1 MKINKTVL
9 ILCLQLILVAGA
21 SAKPDTKCG
30 TIPTLEAF
38 LQGAKLPRPSSGPKY
53 VYSTHFIIHFDT
65 TGTRACT
72 RAYAEST
79 SKYAEYSWAK
89 EVDTLKWASPPPD
102 GSSGGDSR
110 YDIYIRSL
118 SYLGVTSTE
127 SWYTNPYPDGAT
139 SYIEVDHGI
148 TPFPGE
154 LQVTVAHE
162 FNHACQFRYS
172 AVESNFW
179 YENTATWM
187 EDICYDNINDYVN
200 YLLYSTPN
208 PLDSTYLPIT
218 NGTNLYWYA
227 GALWAMFLQ
236 ECFGDSCPRKSWE
249 RMGTISNQNTLSGI
263 DYVLSTYF
271 SSNLTTALKKYAIW
285 RYFTGTRADVNYHFS
300 ESNLW
305 PTSVLLATHSSYPA
319 SGNQGTRPTSGPGGT
334 DYIRFNPGTGGLNLT
349 FDGQDGYSWGTYAI
363 GYRVP
368 AQSVEQEITLNANG
382 YGTTSMLWSG
392 NAHIALIPV
401 VTHWSGTAN
410 NLTFTYN
417 ATQQILTDVGVTQIL
432 VPTGTLDSG
441 SIVTPQARV
450 KNYGANSASFPATF
464 RINGTTY
471 NKTQN
476 VNSLNPGES
485 TLVSFP
491 LCTLLVRGTHTT
503 RCTTALTGDQ
513 NPSNNALSG
522 SVTVRVIDV
531 ACPLILAPNGTIDSG
546 STVTPVAQVKNNGTQ
561 SATFSLTFRIGA
573 FYTNTRTKTV
583 GAGITDTA
591 GFLPWLAIQ
600 IGTHSTRCTTALAS
614 DMVPV
619 NNAASGLV
627 TVQVGVIANAGV
639 IQILAPTGTVDSG
652 TTITPQAMVKNF
664 GNTVQSFPVSFRIGT
679 FYNDAQNVT
688 DLNAGESTIVN
699 FDQWDVLQRG
709 KHITKCTTALAGD
722 INQTNNALTDSILV
736 QVNDVG
742 VTQIIAPA
750 GVIDSGTIIIPQARL
765 KNFGTTTASFTT
777 TFRVGSFFT
786 NTQTINNLLSDD
798 STDVNFDPCT
808 LSVSGIQS
816 TSCTTAFTFDQNSNN
831 DFLSGLM
838 TILTT
843 DVGVVQIVVPSG
855 TIPIGSNII
864 PSAKIDNFGLHIET
878 FPIYC
883 RVISSTD
890 TIYYDSLIMT
900 IEPDRESIIE
910 FSPLNT
916 LVPGSYKTFVLTA
929 LTGDQI
935 FANDTAS
942 RNFAVSEIGWQT
954 MAVVPSTPSG
964 KNPKNGSC
972 LAGLNDKVYLLK
984 ANNTSDFYDYT
995 PNSSTGNWTALTSLP
1010 SGTRETG
1017 DGKNPKKGAA
1027 LAAFNNVVYALRGNN
1042 TPGFW
1047 GYTASGSPGWR
1058 KLTNITTGAK
1068 NPKSGSGLVNV
1079 NKTGTD
1085 YIFAMKGSKTSEF
1098 YLYDI
1103 DGNTW
1108 QQASS
1113 PSTGSSGK
1121 AGYKDGS
1128 CLAYDGDSVVYVIKG
1143 NYGDFFK
1150 YNVISNTWTE
1160 LRQLNQKI
1168 YLNRD
1173 GKKKKVKDGAGLAY
1187 LNGTVYL
1194 LKGGN
1199 TYEFWKYDI
1208 RYNNWV
1214 QMNPANIWD
1223 IPAGGGK
1230 KVKSGGA
1237 LCVMDNF
1244 FYASKGNNTSEFYKH
1259 AQPATEIASA
1269 THQTPSGAQGLS
1281 ALHITDFKLSIAPNP
1296 ATNAITLKYELP
1308 SAGSVNLRVY
1318 NCYGVLVKSYTNSI
1332 PTKNGILMV
1341 DLKTLPSGVYVLGF
1355 SAGNMMVT
1363 RKLVLNK

>member
-1 MKINKTVL
+1 MKINKTIL
-9 ILCLQLILVAGA
+9 IFFLQLILVAGVM
-21 SAKPDTKCG
+21 AKLDTKCG
-30 TIPTLEAF
+30 TIPVLEEF
-38 LQGAKLPRPSSGPKY
+38 RRGIKLPRPSSGPKY

-65 TGTRACT
+65 TGARACT

-89 EVDTLKWASPPPD
+89 AVDTLKWAAPPPD

-127 SWYTNPYPDGAT
+127 SWYTSPYPDGAI
-139 SYIEVDHGI
+139 SYIEVDHSI

-172 AVESNFW
+172 AIENSFW

-187 EDICYDNINDYVN
+187 EDICYDNVNDYVN

-236 ECFGDSCPRKSWE
+236 ECYGDSCPRKAWE
-249 RMGTISNQNTLSGI
+249 RMGTISGQNTLSGI
-263 DYVLSTYF
+263 DYALSTYF
-271 SSNLTTALKKYAIW
+271 GSNLFTALKKYAIW
-285 RYFTGTRADVNYHFS
+285 RYFTGTRADVTYHFS

-305 PTSVLLATHSSYPA
+305 PTSVLLATHNTYPA
-319 SGNQGTRPTSGPGGT
+319 SGNQGTRPPSGPGGT
-334 DYIRFNPGTGGLNLT
+334 DLIRFNPGTGVLNLT
-349 FDGQDGYSWGTYAI
+349 FDGQDGYNWGTYAI

-382 YGTTSMLWSG
+382 YGTTSLPWSG

-401 VTHWSGTAN
+401 VTYWSGTAN
-410 NLTFTYN
+410 NLTFTYS
-417 ATQQILTDVGVTQIL
+417 AAQQILTDVGVTQIL
-432 VPTGTLDSG
+432 APTGILDSG

-450 KNYGANSASFPATF
+450 RNYGASAASFPTTF

-491 LCTLLVRGTHTT
+491 LCTLLVRGAHTT

-591 GFLPWLAIQ
+591 GFLPWQAIQ

-619 NNAASGLV
+619 NNAASGSV

-652 TTITPQAMVKNF
+652 ASITPRAMVKNF
-664 GNTVQSFPVSFRIGT
+664 GNTIQSFPVTFRIGT

-688 DLNAGESTIVN
+688 NLNAGESTIVN

-709 KHITKCTTALAGD
+709 RHITKCTTALAGD
-722 INQTNNALTDSILV
+722 INQTNNALTDSVLV
-736 QVNDVG
+736 QVNDIG

-750 GVIDSGTIIIPQARL
+750 GVIDSGTIIIPQARV

-777 TFRVGSFFT
+777 TFRIGSFYT
-786 NTQTINNLLSDD
+786 NTQTINNLISDD

-808 LSVSGIQS
+808 LSVSGTQT
-816 TSCTTAFTFDQNSNN
+816 TSCTTAFTLDQNPNN
-831 DFLSGLM
+831 DFLSGVM

-843 DVGVVQIVVPSG
+843 DVGVVQIVAPTG
-855 TIPIGSNII
+855 AIPIGSNVT
-864 PSAKIDNFGLHIET
+864 PSAKIDNFGLNIET
-878 FPIYC
+878 FPVYC
-883 RVISSTD
+883 RIISSTD
-890 TIYYDSLIMT
+890 TVYYDSVIVT
-900 IEPDRESIIE
+900 IEPDRESIID

-916 LVPGSYKTFVLTA
+916 LLPGSYRTFVLTA

-942 RNFAVSEIGWQT
+942 KNFTVSEIGWQT
-954 MAVVPSTPSG
+954 MANVTSTPSS

-972 LAGLNDKVYLLK
+972 IAGLTDKVYLLK

-995 PNSSTGNWTALTSLP
+995 PNSSIGYWTPLTPVPL
-1010 SGTRETG
+1010 GTRETG

-1027 LAAFNNVVYALRGNN
+1027 IAGYNEKLYILRGNN

-1047 GYTASGSPGWR
+1047 AYSTSGSTGWG
-1058 KLTNITTGAK
+1058 KLKNIPSNVK
-1068 NPKSGSGLVNV
+1068 NPKSGSGLSYVNQ
-1079 NKTGTD
+1079 NGED
-1085 YIFAMKGSKTSEF
+1085 CIFAMNGSKTDGF
-1098 YLYDI
+1098 YLYFINGD
-1103 DGNTW
+1103 TW
-1108 QQASS
+1108 HKSAS
-1113 PSTGSSGK
+1113 PTIGSSGK
-1121 AGYKDGS
+1121 LGYKEGS
-1128 CLAYDGDSVVYVIKG
+1128 CLAYDGNNLVYVLKG
-1143 NYGDFFK
+1143 SYGDFFR
-1150 YNVISNTWTE
+1150 YDLSSNTWTE
-1160 LRQLNQKI
+1160 LRRLDPAA
-1168 YLNRD
+1168 YRNRD
-1173 GKKKKVKDGAGLAY
+1173 GKKKKVKDGAGLVY
-1187 LNGTVYL
+1187 LNGSIYL

-1208 RYNNWV
+1208 RNNTWV
-1214 QMNPANIWD
+1214 QMNPATIWD
-1223 IPAGGGK
+1223 IPTGGGK

-1237 LCVMDNF
+1237 LCVLDNF
-1244 FYASKGNNTSEFYKH
+1244 MYALKGNNTPEFYKH
-1259 AQPATEIASA
+1259 PQPAAEINSP
-1269 THQTPSGAQGLS
+1269 TNLTTSGVQDIQTLPKTA
-1281 ALHITDFKLSIAPNP
+1281 FKLSTVPNP
-1296 ATNAITLKYELP
+1296 AINVTEVRYELP
-1308 SAGSVNLRVY
+1308 VAAPVSLKLY
-1318 NCYGVLVKSYTNSI
+1318 NSYGALVKSLTSSTPNKTGALLI
-1332 PTKNGILMV
+1332 
-1341 DLKTLPSGVYVLGF
+1341 DLKTLPAGVYILRLN
-1355 SAGNMMVT
+1355 SANMTVT
-1363 RKLVLNK
+1363 RNLVLKK